1 MKSKIILGITELLI
15 LTGCSMMPYHENFIC
30 EGGSNFHICKSVSD
44 VYKESENGT
53 LYKDLNKTN
62 KTNPKTKI
70 IVQECSKCKDL
81 KNIIEAIS
89 YEELKK
95 PEEIV
100 IINHYKVIKTNKTN
114 KIIPLNKEVKVCVY
128 NANIRALPS
137 CQAKI
142 LKTAHKGEKLFAYY
156 LKGAWIKV
164 KGGWIHKSLVCGG
177 CKCEK

>member
-1 MKSKIILGITELLI
+1 MKSKIILGITGLFI
-15 LTGCSMMPYHENFIC
+15 FTGCSMMPYHDNFIC
-30 EGGSNFHICKSVSD
+30 QGGKNTHICKRVSE

-53 LYKDLNKTN
+53 LYKDLN

-95 PEEIV
+95 PQEIV
-100 IINHYKVIKTNKTN
+100 IINKNKTEKAN
-114 KIIPLNKEVKVCVY
+114 KNTIIPLNKKVKVCVY

-137 CQAKI
+137 CQAKVVGI
-142 LKTAHKGEKLFAYY
+142 AHRGEKLYAYY

-164 KGGWIHKSLVCGG
+164 KGGWIHKSLVYGG

>member
-1 MKSKIILGITELLI
+1 MKSKIILGIIGITGLFI
-15 LTGCSMMPYHENFIC
+15 FTGCSMMPYHDNFIC
-30 EGGSNFHICKSVSD
+30 QGGKNTHICKRVSE

-53 LYKDLNKTN
+53 LYKDLN

-95 PEEIV
+95 PQEIV
-100 IINHYKVIKTNKTN
+100 IIDKTNKTKTKETN
-114 KIIPLNKEVKVCVY
+114 IPLNKKVKVCVY
-128 NANIRALPS
+128 NANIRAFPS

-142 LKTAHKGEKLFAYY
+142 VKVAHKGEELFAYY

-177 CKCEK
+177 CK